1 VAVGPAAPE
10 LGPRIEAAAAVIRER
25 LEAVPALAEP
35 RLALVLG
42 SGLGGV
48 VDLLDPEPRLHVPYG
63 EIPGIPV
70 STVPGHAGELV
81 AGLVDGKPVLVLA
94 GRVHAYEGYR
104 HRDVTVLIR
113 ATFLA
118 GIRTVVLTNAA
129 GGMNPDFVPGDL
141 MLVTDHINLS
151 GDNPLFGPNVD
162 ALGPR
167 FPALTDAYDPELR
180 ARARSAA
187 ERTGV
192 TLREG
197 VYIML
202 SGPSFETRAELRMLR
217 GLGGDA
223 VGMSTGLEVIV
234 ARHAGVKV
242 LAISLI
248 TNMATPEVETG
259 ATHEEVIEMGKV
271 GAARLVRLLGTL
283 LPEIAW
289 SPSGPR
295 DAIPRVGPDEV

>member
-1 VAVGPAAPE
+1 MAVGPAAPE
-10 LGPRIEAAAAVIRER
+10 LGPRIEAASAAIRER
-25 LEAVPALAEP
+25 LAAVPALAEP
-35 RLALVLG
+35 HLGLVLG

-48 VDLLDPEPRLHVPYG
+48 VDLLDPEPRLHIPYG

-118 GIRTVVLTNAA
+118 GIRTIVLTNAA

-167 FPALTDAYDPELR
+167 FPALTDAYDQDLQAR
-180 ARARSAA
+180 ARAAA

-192 TLREG
+192 GLREG

-217 GLGGDA
+217 GLGADA

-234 ARHAGVKV
+234 ARHAGVRV
-242 LAISLI
+242 LAFSLI
-248 TNMATPEVETG
+248 TNKATPDVETE
-259 ATHEEVIEMGKV
+259 ATHEEVLEMAKV
-271 GAARLVRLLGTL
+271 GAARLVTLLGTL
-283 LPEIAW
+283 LPDIA
-289 SPSGPR
+289 SSSSGPR
-295 DAIPRVGPDEV
+295 VPIPRVGPDEA